1 MPFDGWRLGWALSA
15 FCQTSGTQFQG
26 QSRQVHVTHSRRWV
40 PVHLCHPWGLLFFSL
55 SFALREAIEK
65 FRDEMCVLLL
75 KRKKLTCAELF
86 ENNSALNWVS
96 LTSGD
101 SEAVTKG
108 FIWSQKCE
116 HFCPFPYPSQHRLT
130 RMLFCSAQPTLCLVH
145 FTAWPIRCP
154 ELDIPL
160 ESLEMGTLMCCT
172 PAMRIHSGRCHGC
185 VSSSLREHAER
196 TQDSGFQ
203 QVPKAETWACH
214 WDWANAEFLPSYS

>member
-1 MPFDGWRLGWALSA
+1 MSSFVGDEDLSICA
-15 FCQTSGTQFQG
+15 TAG
-26 QSRQVHVTHSRRWV
+26 V
-40 PVHLCHPWGLLFFSL
+40 LFPSL

-116 HFCPFPYPSQHRLT
+116 HFCPFPYPSQHTDLHACSFAVLSL
-130 RMLFCSAQPTLCLVH
+130 LFVWSTSL
-145 FTAWPIRCP
+145 
-154 ELDIPL
+154 LDP
-160 ESLEMGTLMCCT
+160 
-172 PAMRIHSGRCHGC
+172 
-185 VSSSLREHAER
+185 
-196 TQDSGFQ
+196 
-203 QVPKAETWACH
+203 
-214 WDWANAEFLPSYS
+214 